1 MTSFCFI
8 KEQKH
13 KSMKEDRRQGLWFFR
28 VGQSLLG
35 DLRKWYKEHLDFVC
49 EMKGARTFLSF
60 GVHAQLQAHSSSDF
74 AVVSKEL
81 CGPKELVEGVSLLD
95 AFLGLDS
102 QEVWA
107 QV

>member
-1 MTSFCFI
+1 
-8 KEQKH
+8 
-13 KSMKEDRRQGLWFFR
+13 
-28 VGQSLLG
+28 
-35 DLRKWYKEHLDFVC
+35 
-49 EMKGARTFLSF
+49 MKGARTFLSF

-102 QEVWA
+102 QEV
-107 QV
+107 